1 MANPASERNQSQ
13 AKENIESRF
22 KEMIRVFSEKNAE
35 NPKQDKIIRLRPC
48 FFGLAETGLEDGIC
62 TYYGACRLSGNDYM
76 YQGGCGKMS
85 SWGNST
91 ITSSMACSMAVTR
104 RMMVEGKCTK
114 SGHCWAGYHIK
125 LLHTG
130 CQL

>member
-22 KEMIRVFSEKNAE
+22 KEMIRVLSEKNAE

-48 FFGLAETGLEDGIC
+48 SFGLAETGLEDGIC
-62 TYYGACRLSGNDYM
+62 TYYGACRLAGNDYM

-104 RMMVEGKCTK
+104 RRMVEGKCTK